1 MKQSDTIRPIHKIV
15 KVASLNILMALLL
28 EVFVFNFSFWESIG
42 YESVSDVDYVAGTG
56 MQKIDDDLYDKLCV
70 HACKNQIVT
79 LHRYRVPDRLL
90 LQM

>member
-1 MKQSDTIRPIHKIV
+1 MRFHIV
-15 KVASLNILMALLL
+15 GDSATVICNTDHGVFLLL
-28 EVFVFNFSFWESIG
+28 FCTYADLRALFGIFQ
-42 YESVSDVDYVAGTG
+42 SVVD
-56 MQKIDDDLYDKLCV
+56 KIDDDLYDKLCV